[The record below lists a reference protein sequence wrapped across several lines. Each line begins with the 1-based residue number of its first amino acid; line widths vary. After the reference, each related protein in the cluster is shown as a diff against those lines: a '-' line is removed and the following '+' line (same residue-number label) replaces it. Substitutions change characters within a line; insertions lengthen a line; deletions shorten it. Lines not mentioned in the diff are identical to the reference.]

1 VFSAA
6 ELPLTVAGSPRF
18 RVYDTD
24 FGFGRPVKVDVVS
37 VVRTGAISVAE
48 ARGGGGGVEV
58 GISLPADGMERFR
71 ECFADAIAW
80 LPSSP

>member
-1 VFSAA
+1 
-6 ELPLTVAGSPRF
+6 
-18 RVYDTD
+18 
-24 FGFGRPVKVDVVS
+24 
-37 VVRTGAISVAE
+37 VAE
-48 ARGGGGGVEV
+48 ARGGGGGVEE